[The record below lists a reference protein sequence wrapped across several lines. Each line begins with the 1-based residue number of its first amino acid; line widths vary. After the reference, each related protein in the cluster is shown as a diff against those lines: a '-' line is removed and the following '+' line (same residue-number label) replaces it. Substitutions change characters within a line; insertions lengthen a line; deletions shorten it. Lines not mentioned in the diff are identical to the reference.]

1 MDTDSV
7 RTRQGKFW
15 VSEEGQEGRLSVI
28 PNLCPLS
35 TDKAPEGS
43 GLLQSPHVEVLRVIG
58 KPLALAPLTTVL
70 LKGGDIIRGHA
81 SEYRMWNIIN
91 KLTLLKWGL

>member
-1 MDTDSV
+1 MDADSV
-7 RTRQGKFW
+7 RTRQDKTR
-15 VSEEGQEGRLSVI
+15 VSEKGQESY
-28 PNLCPLS
+28 PQPL
-35 TDKAPEGS
+35 PFVHCQGS
-43 GLLQSPHVEVLRVIG
+43 RGGGGPLQSSHVEVLQVVG
-58 KPLALAPLTTVL
+58 KALALAPLTTVL